1 MSYEATGSGTITLN
15 VASATEQ
22 RNLQMALLTWY
33 DNCCAAELNLCG
45 DSMKFQI
52 ERAYQASKQ
61 KMLRYN
67 DPEPFPEKRT
77 RKYRKKQNESLIFC
91 GMLVHAA

>member
-33 DNCCAAELNLCG
+33 DNCCAAR
-45 DSMKFQI
+45 I
-52 ERAYQASKQ
+52 EPVRRLYEVSDRTGVSSEQAE
-61 KMLRYN
+61 
-67 DPEPFPEKRT
+67 D
-77 RKYRKKQNESLIFC
+77 
-91 GMLVHAA
+91 AAIQ